1 MASALAKVDISDS
14 AHLKALLTETD
25 NAQNFIKEFQTNN
38 VIALESLAPALPLLD
53 LHGVSRFEF
62 HDSVFEQLKLM
73 LERRIEDIAKK
84 PKEESYQ
91 TLMKILDKAF
101 PLASA
106 PLLRPL
112 VMRILTK
119 IDNIPEEHLN
129 ALVEDSALYKS
140 APLEVRRHIW
150 LSNSTLFCQEVCE
163 EIRLF
168 TAQVTTEM
176 TDFKCPEPEFLRDP
190 RQRRKNCPF
199 LRKIVEMTRANSTL
213 YNKAIESIK
222 DEFKNAPLHSQPF
235 IASLRSG
242 LLMAL
247 HESEHQEMVSSDSV
261 YKFAWCIDAC
271 IRAKSISE
279 LHQRELYEFLATV
292 RASKSMFDTSMVLF
306 DPSVQNLLLN
316 EILNELKII
325 FQQMILPKS
334 SSKLKFLLRL
344 LKLGTMA
351 PELAKKDVSCESEV
365 DDVLVT
371 QLLTSIVISLAK
383 RDDIKVANE
392 IRIQKK
398 EPPQKIE
405 LAVSEFEALW
415 KEIISN
421 HGRFSGQLLR
431 LQIKLF
437 PEVSYPVILP
447 LFGRNCRDMLS
458 DQVFLHEAGHYVIS
472 SKNRS
477 DEFLTPFL
485 LKFLLSGK
493 QAREIAAQAATKLV
507 SQLDGTVS
515 ENLKAKIEEKIKAPK
530 KKEKEKKDKDKTKDK
545 KKEKKK
551 NKIEKTKTKEKKSDK
566 KLKIKLSLAA
576 QTEQA
581 STESE

>member
-1 MASALAKVDISDS
+1 MG
-14 AHLKALLTETD
+14 ETD

-53 LHGVSRFEF
+53 LHGVSKFEF

-101 PLASA
+101 PLASP

-199 LRKIVEMTRANSTL
+199 
-213 YNKAIESIK
+213 
-222 DEFKNAPLHSQPF
+222 HSQPF

-316 EILNELKII
+316 EILNELKMV

-371 QLLTSIVISLAK
+371 QLLTSIVISL
-383 RDDIKVANE
+383 
-392 IRIQKK
+392 
-398 EPPQKIE
+398 
-405 LAVSEFEALW
+405 
-415 KEIISN
+415 
-421 HGRFSGQLLR
+421 G
-431 LQIKLF
+431 
-437 PEVSYPVILP
+437 
-447 LFGRNCRDMLS
+447 
-458 DQVFLHEAGHYVIS
+458 
-472 SKNRS
+472 
-477 DEFLTPFL
+477 
-485 LKFLLSGK
+485 
-493 QAREIAAQAATKLV
+493 
-507 SQLDGTVS
+507 
-515 ENLKAKIEEKIKAPK
+515 
-530 KKEKEKKDKDKTKDK
+530 
-545 KKEKKK
+545 
-551 NKIEKTKTKEKKSDK
+551 
-566 KLKIKLSLAA
+566 
-576 QTEQA
+576 
-581 STESE
+581 